1 MIKLAN
7 ETKRNEST
15 YIINH
20 GFVILLVNKAKVK
33 DVYTICSNG
42 LEVNVNNPN
51 LNECNIGL
59 HHKDKLLDVIAET
72 STTYS
77 ELFYIR
83 IGELYSDVSLTDFII
98 RMKEGE

>member
-1 MIKLAN
+1 MIRLTNK
-7 ETKRNEST
+7 TKKNEST

-20 GFVILLVNKAKVK
+20 GFVLLLVNKSNVK
-33 DVYTICSNG
+33 DIFTVCTND
-42 LEVNVNNPN
+42 LEVNINNPN
-51 LNECNIGL
+51 LNECNIRL
-59 HHKDKLLDVIAET
+59 HHKNILSDVITKA
-72 STTYS
+72 SGTYD